1 MGEAADQLRQYI
13 CNALLERNTMREIL
27 PYFAELSGST
37 TVSLRHYKSWVAK
50 LRYSEFADELV
61 VAVTAQKLGVPIVVI
76 PAVPEWK
83 IQTHPHPDL
92 HAHLAINSNDAI
104 YLGFLH
110 VHKI

>member
-1 MGEAADQLRQYI
+1 MVHFHAHLSNKKRLQ
-13 CNALLERNTMREIL
+13 IL
-27 PYFAELSGST
+27 PLDP
-37 TVSLRHYKSWVAK
+37 K
-50 LRYSEFADELV
+50 SEFADELV

-92 HAHLAINSNDAI
+92 HAHLSIDSNDAI
-104 YLGFLH
+104 YLGCLH